1 MLQWKNTFQ
10 FQITS
15 ANYQPRINLSYL
27 TKLNYTKMRYFSLY
41 TKNHVS
47 NVAFIDVINYK
58 KLIGIT
64 IDIGIKKYKNI
75 ES

>member
-1 MLQWKNTFQ
+1 
-10 FQITS
+10 
-15 ANYQPRINLSYL
+15 
-27 TKLNYTKMRYFSLY
+27 MRYFFLY
-41 TKNHVS
+41 KKNHVS

>member
-1 MLQWKNTFQ
+1 
-10 FQITS
+10 
-15 ANYQPRINLSYL
+15 
-27 TKLNYTKMRYFSLY
+27 MRYFSLY